1 MTDVKYSMATSA
13 DYDEII
19 EHANFV
25 FSYAHCPHEFKTLI
39 PKAYGEARTMWPEHF
54 IARENGRIRGLVG
67 LLPFEQRVLDERL
80 KVGFIG
86 TVSVHPYSRG
96 MGHMKK
102 CMAMSTEYAHTHG
115 IDIMALGGQRQRY
128 EYYGYESGGQSRS
141 YQLTATNCRHALKD
155 VDTTG
160 LSFVPF
166 EQAREHIAALHAIYE
181 QSPVAG
187 ARPVELFEQICGTWR
202 KQPYAIMLNDCPT
215 GYAIASSDH
224 RSISE
229 LRLADVSLLQA
240 VLKAYLKRF
249 ELDSVSIDVPPYLP
263 DGIAHIPFDFIRI
276 GAHFLGHLR
285 VNLFG
290 DRGVR
295 LLAVRADRQQRMPE
309 SLCALRHVDLAQ
321 DLGKPSCKGIPLPE
335 TLLQQADALIQRV
348 RADRFAGDRI
358 DLEQATFCIEL
369 CAHKCGQQQ
378 DTCRAAPFCAD
389 AAG

>member
-229 LRLADVSLLQA
+229 LRLADVGLLQA

-263 DGIAHIPFDFIRI
+263 DYARALSRLCEGCTLEHNEMFMICNYERVVSAYLKLKQRIEGALPEGRVVLGITGINGDQAPRSLEIAVQSGEVICR
-276 GAHFLGHLR
+276 
-285 VNLFG
+285 FG
-290 DRGVR
+290 DLKPDIVLDTLAAQS
-295 LLAVRADRQQRMPE
+295 LLLSPFTFVDMTALP
-309 SLCALRHVDLAQ
+309 LCARAYF
-321 DLGKPSCKGIPLPE
+321 PLPAYIE
-335 TLLQQADALIQRV
+335 SADG
-348 RADRFAGDRI
+348 F
-358 DLEQATFCIEL
+358 
-369 CAHKCGQQQ
+369 
-378 DTCRAAPFCAD
+378 
-389 AAG
+389 